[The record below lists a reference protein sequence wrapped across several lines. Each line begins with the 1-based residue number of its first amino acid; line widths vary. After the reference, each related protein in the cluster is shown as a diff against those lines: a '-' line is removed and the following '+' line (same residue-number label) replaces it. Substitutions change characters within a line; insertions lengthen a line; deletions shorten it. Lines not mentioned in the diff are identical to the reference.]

1 MHSPFTFTF
10 ADEFVHTYNAEAT
23 LASNHLFNPNSILR
37 VTAFYPGLAT
47 VTAAL
52 ADVTG
57 LPMIAAAMVL
67 IGVAR
72 LVLALAIFLLFEQVS
87 GSARVAG
94 LGVAIFMAQSSF
106 LYWSAQFSYESLSF
120 PLVVAVLF
128 LAAKSQSA
136 RRRSGFW
143 GYTLLAL
150 PAIGAII
157 VIHHLSSY
165 ALALFL
171 LAWSLLEHSQLH
183 ARIAGGVDRVL
194 SRAVGVLAP
203 RVPYL
208 GRMGRWL
215 ARADGGRA
223 VHRRAPHLLAIFA
236 TVAAAAWLLLVAS
249 QTISY
254 LSPVLSRAVL
264 SIVQMIGGEQTSRQ
278 LFVSTS
284 GYVAPLWERVTGLGA
299 VLLCLG
305 GLPFGLYQ
313 IWRRYSRS
321 AVAVLLASAAVVYFL
336 MLGFRLTGAGWE
348 TANRASTYLF
358 LGLALVL
365 SMAAVQVWLAR
376 FPGRPGRLVVVVFA
390 GIIFTGGVIAG
401 WPAQQ
406 RLALPYMVDVG
417 GQTIQPEGEAAADWV
432 RDELPPGVFGADEA
446 NGRLLLART
455 QRFVY
460 AGRYPFVRDIVS
472 KPEFDQWQLQ
482 AMHDYQMKYVVVDR
496 RQSSW
501 DNMIGYFFLPK
512 PRDSERTAAWLDP
525 EQYQK
530 YDQQAEVDRLFD
542 SGNIVIYG
550 IGALSHDQPPE

>member
-183 ARIAGGVDRVL
+183 
-194 SRAVGVLAP
+194 RA
-203 RVPYL
+203 
-208 GRMGRWL
+208 
-215 ARADGGRA
+215 
-223 VHRRAPHLLAIFA
+223 
-236 TVAAAAWLLLVAS
+236 
-249 QTISY
+249 
-254 LSPVLSRAVL
+254 
-264 SIVQMIGGEQTSRQ
+264 
-278 LFVSTS
+278 
-284 GYVAPLWERVTGLGA
+284 
-299 VLLCLG
+299 
-305 GLPFGLYQ
+305 LP
-313 IWRRYSRS
+313 
-321 AVAVLLASAAVVYFL
+321 A
-336 MLGFRLTGAGWE
+336 
-348 TANRASTYLF
+348 ASTAYCH
-358 LGLALVL
+358 GPLA
-365 SMAAVQVWLAR
+365 
-376 FPGRPGRLVVVVFA
+376 F
-390 GIIFTGGVIAG
+390 
-401 WPAQQ
+401 
-406 RLALPYMVDVG
+406 
-417 GQTIQPEGEAAADWV
+417 
-432 RDELPPGVFGADEA
+432 
-446 NGRLLLART
+446 
-455 QRFVY
+455 
-460 AGRYPFVRDIVS
+460 
-472 KPEFDQWQLQ
+472 
-482 AMHDYQMKYVVVDR
+482 
-496 RQSSW
+496 
-501 DNMIGYFFLPK
+501 
-512 PRDSERTAAWLDP
+512 
-525 EQYQK
+525 
-530 YDQQAEVDRLFD
+530 
-542 SGNIVIYG
+542 
-550 IGALSHDQPPE
+550 